1 LYTIRQQAIKWVL
14 TNLTTKTNLGMRFT
28 IFDDCSG
35 CFTEDRFS
43 DDISFNNLEEGILK
57 ALILI

>member
-1 LYTIRQQAIKWVL
+1 
-14 TNLTTKTNLGMRFT
+14 MRFT